1 MYLKLYLIQVP
12 FHFVIM
18 GAKEEEEKEE
28 EEMKPRQLLPKLDI
42 ERLML
47 FFCSPFVH
55 VSS

>member
-1 MYLKLYLIQVP
+1 MDIHVYKIRIQDP

-18 GAKEEEEKEE
+18 GAKEEE

-47 FFCSPFVH
+47 FFCTPFVH